1 MDWNAI
7 QGILPHRY
15 PFLLVDRILEVEAG
29 RRAVGQKN
37 VSGNEWYFSGHFP
50 GQAVMPGVLIM
61 EALAQVGA
69 VALLSLPDFQGR
81 VALFGGMDRVR
92 FRRQVIPGDVLR
104 LETEIMKLKG
114 RVGKGYGRA
123 WWGRN
128 WLLKANS
135 FSPWVI
141 ESSSKGGTAGG
152 YPGPGISRDS

>member
-1 MDWNAI
+1 MDLVAI
-7 QGILPHRY
+7 QEILPHRY

-50 GQAVMPGVLIM
+50 GRPVMPGVLII

-69 VALLSLPDFQGR
+69 VALLSVPDFRGR
-81 VALFGGMDRVR
+81 VVLFGGMDGVR

-104 LETEIMKLKG
+104 LETEIIKLKG

-123 WWGRN
+123 WVENELAAEGE
-128 WLLKANS
+128 LLFAVGEKL
-135 FSPWVI
+135 P
-141 ESSSKGGTAGG
+141 
-152 YPGPGISRDS
+152 D